1 MWQSPCGA
9 GSLQGKE
16 VSGIIDGQKTQQN
29 AWEGCSP
36 LQGEKK
42 QPRKVELSSSVMK
55 IKILRQPRSESVC
68 TSSSF

>member
-16 VSGIIDGQKTQQN
+16 VSGIINGQKTQQN
-29 AWEGCSP
+29 AWGGCSP

-42 QPRKVELSSSVMK
+42 QPKRGRAFQFCNEN
-55 IKILRQPRSESVC
+55 
-68 TSSSF
+68 

>member
-42 QPRKVELSSSVMK
+42 TAKK
-55 IKILRQPRSESVC
+55 RQ
-68 TSSSF
+68 SFLVL

>member
-42 QPRKVELSSSVMK
+42 QPRRDRAFQFCNEN
-55 IKILRQPRSESVC
+55 
-68 TSSSF
+68 